1 MIDKIELIPPILKY
15 TYRVIYGDTDA
26 AGVVYYGNY
35 LRFFE
40 IGRTEFLRE
49 LTSISY
55 KDIEDSGIL
64 LPVTESYCRYKAS
77 ARYDDLLEI
86 STSLTKLSKVSISFA
101 HEIRNLETN
110 QLLVV
115 GYTRHASINKEG
127 KISALPSFLID
138 KLKAEINR

>member
-1 MIDKIELIPPILKY
+1 MDKIELIPPILKHR
-15 TYRVIYGDTDA
+15 YRVIYADTDA

-49 LTSISY
+49 LTDISY
-55 KDIEDSGIL
+55 KEIEDSGIL

-86 STSLTKLSKVSISFA
+86 STSLIKFSKVSISFA
-101 HEIRNLETN
+101 HEIRKLDNN
-110 QLLVV
+110 QLLVT
-115 GYTRHASINKEG
+115 GYTKHASINREG
-127 KISALPSFLID
+127 KISSLPSFVLD
-138 KLKAEINR
+138 KLRERIG